1 MELKIRHRFFRLTTV
16 TLNFMTT
23 LCYKYSSTHVELVMW
38 HSLTSLVTNNLH
50 SKEDVT
56 LIRVRR
62 RVRYTFKFVFEVH
75 MKTQACGIIC
85 TTIGTKAARVF
96 RLGVLK
102 VGFGNSPSFQGQ
114 WGVEVCTS
122 NPDFE
127 VWRAGLYKN
136 KQAKVL
142 RFFYQNGRWFSQ
154 SFKISLRAFLTKNAG
169 FFKLERHHRSSKF
182 PASFGSLHAH
192 NNNKYNIIH
201 TK

>member
-1 MELKIRHRFFRLTTV
+1 MESKIRHRFFRLTTV
-16 TLNFMTT
+16 TLNLMTT

-50 SKEDVT
+50 TKEDVT

-85 TTIGTKAARVF
+85 TTKGTTAVRVF

-102 VGFGNSPSFQGQ
+102 VGFGNSPSFQSQ

-122 NPDFE
+122 NPDFY
-127 VWRAGLYKN
+127 VFTVFTKTN
-136 KQAKVL
+136 KLKYWD
-142 RFFYQNGRWFSQ
+142 FFC
-154 SFKISLRAFLTKNAG
+154 
-169 FFKLERHHRSSKF
+169 
-182 PASFGSLHAH
+182 
-192 NNNKYNIIH
+192 
-201 TK
+201 